1 MFMLDIMV
9 AAVNGMLTFLPAG
22 VVVPQPMVLMPPLV
36 LLEMVVTAF
45 K

>member
-9 AAVNGMLTFLPAG
+9 AAVNGLVTFLPAG
-22 VVVPQPMVLMPPLV
+22 VVVPQPMALMPPLL
-36 LLEMVVTAF
+36 LLETVVTAF